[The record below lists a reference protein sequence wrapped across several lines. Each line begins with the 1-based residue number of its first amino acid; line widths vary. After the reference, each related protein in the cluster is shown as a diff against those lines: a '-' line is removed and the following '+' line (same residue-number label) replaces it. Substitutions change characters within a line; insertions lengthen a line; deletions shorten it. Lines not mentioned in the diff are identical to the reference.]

1 MARFTAR
8 ALAGVLLLAGTF
20 QAPVLAQRAP
30 DPVVERISIDDTV
43 ALMKKDAVLLLDV
56 RILGL
61 YMTEHIK
68 GARNLPVEDADWRAE
83 EFKGETRQIVTYC
96 SCPEEHS
103 AIEAAKRMI
112 QNGVPG
118 VKALTGGWNTWK
130 ARRLPTATGT
140 EPGLR

>member
-8 ALAGVLLLAGTF
+8 ALAGVLLLTLAAQVPAF
-20 QAPVLAQRAP
+20 AQRKP
-30 DPVVERISIDDTV
+30 EPTVERISIDETV
-43 ALMKKDAVLLLDV
+43 ALMKRDRVVLLDV

-68 GARNLPVEDADWRAE
+68 GAKNLPVEDSDWRAE
-83 EFKGETRQIVTYC
+83 EFAGETRQIVTYC

-118 VKALTGGWNTWK
+118 VKALTGGWNAWK
-130 ARRLPTATGT
+130 QRGLPTATGT
-140 EPGLR
+140 APGLR